1 MPSNRTQAGFTA
13 TAKQAAAF
21 LEISVSQFNERRRLD
36 SWEYDPQARSLVRRL
51 DPSSPEDMAAAPGLH
66 VVCPTLA
73 GRKPAGG
80 VWEYSLEHLRE
91 LRERHWPGV
100 GR

>member
-1 MPSNRTQAGFTA
+1 MPHKDTPVGFTA
-13 TAKQAAAF
+13 SAKQAAAF
-21 LEISVSQFNERRRLD
+21 LGISVSQFNERRRLD
-36 SWEYDPQARSLVRRL
+36 TWEYDPQTRSLVRRL
-51 DPSSPEDMAAAPGLH
+51 DPSSPEDRAAAPSLH

-80 VWEYSLEHLRE
+80 VWEYSLDQLRE
-91 LRERHWPGV
+91 LRERHWPGI